1 MSSKKGSKGKS
12 QQSSTWDQLLQ
23 PGEQKPKSCIE
34 DLLKK
39 LPPSYPVGAIFLNGL
54 LVPVAAISNVCD
66 CCAYFIG
73 EDGQVVVVDAGKVEG
88 LSFGEAEAEAEEE
101 EQEEE
106 QEEEGC

>member
-23 PGEQKPKSCIE
+23 PKEQKPKSCIE

-88 LSFGEAEAEAEEE
+88 LSFGEAEAEEEE
-101 EQEEE
+101 EEEE
-106 QEEEGC
+106 NGGC